1 MKRKWLF
8 LLPIITAVAIL
19 LLFRFVLLIGYVP
32 SESMEPTLQ
41 KESFILGS
49 RLFGDLKTGDIVV
62 FEHEGSV
69 MVKRIAACPGDEIIV
84 DGIRYYIPD
93 DTYFMLGDNED
104 NSYDSRYWECPYI
117 SEEKIIAKMIIPANG
132 VD

>member
-1 MKRKWLF
+1 MKRKWLI
-8 LLPIITAVAIL
+8 LLPIITAATIL
-19 LLFRFVLLIGYVP
+19 LLFRFVFLIGYVP

-41 KESFILGS
+41 KESFILGN
-49 RLFGDLKTGDIVV
+49 RLYGDLKTGDIVV
-62 FEHEGSV
+62 FEHDGTV
-69 MVKRIAACPGDEIIV
+69 MVKRIAACPGEEITV
-84 DGIRYYIPD
+84 DGIRYYVPD
-93 DTYFMLGDNED
+93 GSYFMLGDNKD

>member
-1 MKRKWLF
+1 MKRKWII
-8 LLPIITAVAIL
+8 LLPIITAAAIL
-19 LLFRFVLLIGYVP
+19 LLFRFVFLIGYVP

-49 RLFGDLKTGDIVV
+49 RLYGDLKTGDIVV
-62 FEHEGSV
+62 FEHEGTV
-69 MVKRIAACPGDEIIV
+69 MVKRIAACPGDEITV
-84 DGIRYYIPD
+84 GGIQYYVPD
-93 DTYFMLGDNED
+93 DAYFMLGDNKD
-104 NSYDSRYWECPYI
+104 DSYDSRYWECPYI

>member
-8 LLPIITAVAIL
+8 LLPIIAAVAIL
-19 LLFRFVLLIGYVP
+19 LLLRFVLLIGYVP

-84 DGIRYYIPD
+84 DGIRYYVPGG
-93 DTYFMLGDNED
+93 TYFMLGDNKD
-104 NSYDSRYWECPYI
+104 NSYDSRYWDYPYV
-117 SEEKIIAKMIIPANG
+117 SEEKIIAKMVIPANG
-132 VD
+132 VE

>member
-1 MKRKWLF
+1 MKRKWIIF
-8 LLPIITAVAIL
+8 LPIITAVVIL
-19 LLFRFVLLIGYVP
+19 LLFRFVFLIGYVP

-41 KESFILGS
+41 NESFILGA
-49 RLFGDLKTGDIVV
+49 RFYGDLKTGDIVI
-62 FEHEGSV
+62 FEHEGTV
-69 MVKRIAACPGDEIIV
+69 MVKRIAACPGEEITVGGILYYV
-84 DGIRYYIPD
+84 PDGS
-93 DTYFMLGDNED
+93 YFMLGDNKD

>member
-1 MKRKWLF
+1 MKRKWII
-8 LLPIITAVAIL
+8 LLPIITAVTIL
-19 LLFRFVLLIGYVP
+19 LLFRFVFLIGYVP

-41 KESFILGS
+41 KESFILGT

-62 FEHEGSV
+62 FEHEGTV
-69 MVKRIAACPGDEIIV
+69 MVKRIAACPGEEITV
-84 DGIRYYIPD
+84 DGIRYYVPD
-93 DTYFMLGDNED
+93 GSYFMLGDNED

>member
-1 MKRKWLF
+1 MKRKWII
-8 LLPIITAVAIL
+8 LLPIITAIVVL
-19 LLFRFVLLIGYVP
+19 LLFRFVFLIGYVP

-62 FEHEGSV
+62 FEHEGTV
-69 MVKRIAACPGDEIIV
+69 MVKRIAACLGEEITV
-84 DGIRYYIPD
+84 DGIRYYVPD
-93 DTYFMLGDNED
+93 GYYFMLGDNED
-104 NSYDSRYWECPYI
+104 NSYDSRYWEYPYV

>member
-1 MKRKWLF
+1 MKRKWII
-8 LLPIITAVAIL
+8 LLPIITAITIL
-19 LLFRFVLLIGYVP
+19 LLFRFVFLIGYVP

-49 RLFGDLKTGDIVV
+49 RLYGDLKTGDIVV
-62 FEHEGSV
+62 FEHEGTV
-69 MVKRIAACPGDEIIV
+69 MVKRIAACPGEEITVGGILYYV
-84 DGIRYYIPD
+84 PDGS
-93 DTYFMLGDNED
+93 YFMLGDNKD
-104 NSYDSRYWECPYI
+104 NSYDSRYWKCPYI

>member
-1 MKRKWLF
+1 MKRKWLI
-8 LLPIITAVAIL
+8 LLPVITAVTIL
-19 LLFRFVLLIGYVP
+19 MLFRFVFLIGYVP

-49 RLFGDLKTGDIVV
+49 RLYGDLKKGDIVV
-62 FEHEGSV
+62 FEHEGTV
-69 MVKRIAACPGDEIIV
+69 MVKRIAACPGEEITV
-84 DGIRYYIPD
+84 DGILYYVPD
-93 DTYFMLGDNED
+93 GSYFMLGDNKD

>member
-1 MKRKWLF
+1 MKRKWII
-8 LLPIITAVAIL
+8 LLPIITAVTIL
-19 LLFRFVLLIGYVP
+19 LLFRFVFLIGYVP

-62 FEHEGSV
+62 FEHEGTV
-69 MVKRIAACPGDEIIV
+69 MVKRIAACPGEEITV
-84 DGIRYYIPD
+84 DGIRYYVPD
-93 DTYFMLGDNED
+93 GSYFMLGDNKD
-104 NSYDSRYWECPYI
+104 DSYDSRYWERPYI
-117 SEEKIIAKMIIPANG
+117 SEDKIIAKMIIPANG

>member
-1 MKRKWLF
+1 MKRKWII
-8 LLPIITAVAIL
+8 LLPIITAVTIL
-19 LLFRFVLLIGYVP
+19 LLFRFVFLIGYVP

-41 KESFILGS
+41 KEIFILGS

-62 FEHEGSV
+62 FEHEGPV
-69 MVKRIAACPGDEIIV
+69 MVKRIAACPGEEITV
-84 DGIRYYIPD
+84 DGIRYYVPD
-93 DTYFMLGDNED
+93 KSYFMLGDNKD

-117 SEEKIIAKMIIPANG
+117 SEEKIIAKMIILPNG

>member
-8 LLPIITAVAIL
+8 LLPVITAVTIL
-19 LLFRFVLLIGYVP
+19 MLFRFVFLIGYVP

-49 RLFGDLKTGDIVV
+49 RLYGDLKKGDIVV
-62 FEHEGSV
+62 FEHEGTV
-69 MVKRIAACPGDEIIV
+69 MVKRIAACPGEEITV
-84 DGIRYYIPD
+84 DGILYYVPD
-93 DTYFMLGDNED
+93 GSYFMLGDNKD

>member
-1 MKRKWLF
+1 MKRKWII
-8 LLPIITAVAIL
+8 LLPIITAVTIL
-19 LLFRFVLLIGYVP
+19 LLFRFVFLIGYVP

-62 FEHEGSV
+62 FEHEGTV
-69 MVKRIAACPGDEIIV
+69 MVKRIAACPGEEITV
-84 DGIRYYIPD
+84 DGILYYVPD
-93 DTYFMLGDNED
+93 RSYFMLGDNKD